1 MPEISVKTLAIAVQA
16 IDIEIRRLRSLSDDE
31 IVPDDEE
38 RLLQYELAGDELEE
52 VYAAASRSVTNLPP
66 YTDLA
71 QRED

>member
-16 IDIEIRRLRSLSDDE
+16 IDIEIRRLRSLSNED

-52 VYAAASRSVTNLPP
+52 VYAEAARSVTNLPP
-66 YTDLA
+66 YSDLA
-71 QRED
+71 QREQ